1 MYLFYCYHWKDM
13 QYAWKTE
20 NVLTTDI
27 RDLEFR
33 LLNLLAELLIIWGL
47 QFSDFVS
54 IRQDNIRHLTG
65 E

>member
-1 MYLFYCYHWKDM
+1 M
-13 QYAWKTE
+13 QYAWKRE

-54 IRQDNIRHLTG
+54 IRQDNNRHLTG